1 MCHRSHGNQELE
13 RGEWRLDAVIKNMRL
28 PVVSLG
34 LLVSEKEFPVLVSR
48 ELRRQSGGFPGGPAR
63 PMGSLPMKFPLFS
76 SSAANA

>member
-1 MCHRSHGNQELE
+1 MCHRSHGNQELL
-13 RGEWRLDAVIKNMRL
+13 RAGEWRLDAVIQNMRL

-48 ELRRQSGGFPGGPAR
+48 ELRRQSVGFPGGPAR

-76 SSAANA
+76 R